1 MSTVDPAAFYT
12 SIFNTEA
19 YKNQS
24 GYLTID
30 YANRTYLKLVGGSI
44 YGSLAIG
51 IDLSVAGNINLSG
64 STSHLYL
71 TGASSGIDLT
81 GNASQ
86 INLTGNASHIMLT
99 GNSSHL
105 TLSGSSSNIHL
116 TGTNSTLH
124 LPGTGSHIQIDN
136 LEAGNASGSQG
147 AIKCA
152 GGAYFGNQVYVNA
165 NLDVQSLTFNGVSFV
180 SSYYIS
186 LTAGI
191 AGASQALVLD
201 PSRNIV
207 NINSLSATNLTGT
220 LQTASQPNITSL
232 GNLLGLGITPTT
244 RTVATGQT
252 STNCIW
258 FSTLDRRYGMRQIDL
273 NNFVMLAYSA
283 GGTYNDYIT
292 WQHGNPVSLNIN
304 GTINTTGLYLNN
316 SLVNATATELN
327 YLDFSGSYVLG
338 VNEASKAV
346 VLNASRNTSNINN
359 ISVNNIGLGNSTDY
373 RSLIDCGNVNA
384 GAGLDRVIGVFNNG
398 TTFSGFGVRD
408 NLLKIQSGGAN
419 GIAFYTGSTSSSVG
433 TEQVRIS
440 PSTTNIINT
449 LALNGTSIT
458 ATATELN
465 YVDITTIGTAQASK
479 ALVLDA
485 SRNIININSI
495 TSDFLT
501 INTSISSGNASATFR
516 KLNLNGIITNFGVAS
531 IRGGNNNSPYW
542 GSTDSLIWMESQ
554 NASPIEAEINV
565 SSLSKTTTTNAFRMG
580 TNTNNDMVLFTNATE
595 RMRISSGGNITING
609 TLMVGTSTDTTRFI
623 SALDSSMGTATT
635 KYLSF
640 GRTNDTGN
648 QVELG
653 FNYAGSNSNDNA
665 LTLGFFGAE
674 RARLTR
680 YGSFIVGTGT
690 QSIFGGFRSMLC
702 LGASGSTEWLGA
714 WRNNS
719 NSNNRCIALYDL
731 NDTEK
736 GGITWGTGTTAFNT
750 SSDYRLKKDI
760 IPITNGLELINNLN
774 PVKFKW
780 KDSNIDAE
788 GFIAHELQQYLPHC
802 VDGEKD
808 GYYENGTIKPQSV
821 DYGKITTTL
830 VSAVKELYDKIKKLE
845 NELNKNI

>member
-64 STSHLYL
+64 STSHLSL

-152 GGAYFGNQVYVNA
+152 GGAYFGNQVYVDA

-252 STNCIW
+252 STNCVW
-258 FSTLDRRYGMRQIDL
+258 FSTLDRKYGMRQIDT

-283 GGTYNDYIT
+283 AGTYNDYIT
-292 WQHGNPVSLNIN
+292 WQHLNAIKLNIN
-304 GTINTTGLYLNN
+304 GTINTTGLYLNS
-316 SLVNATATELN
+316 SL
-327 YLDFSGSYVLG
+327 
-338 VNEASKAV
+338 
-346 VLNASRNTSNINN
+346 
-359 ISVNNIGLGNSTDY
+359 
-373 RSLIDCGNVNA
+373 
-384 GAGLDRVIGVFNNG
+384 
-398 TTFSGFGVRD
+398 
-408 NLLKIQSGGAN
+408 
-419 GIAFYTGSTSSSVG
+419 
-433 TEQVRIS
+433 
-440 PSTTNIINT
+440 
-449 LALNGTSIT
+449 IT
-458 ATATELN
+458 ATANELN
-465 YVDITTIGTAQASK
+465 YVDTTVGIAQASK

-495 TSDFLT
+495 TSDFLY
-501 INTSISSGNASATFR
+501 INTSISASNASATLK
-516 KLNLNGIITNFGVAS
+516 KLSLNGILNNFGVVS
-531 IRGGNNNSPYW
+531 ILGGNNNSPYW
-542 GSTDSLIWMESQ
+542 GSTDSLIWMES
-554 NASPIEAEINV
+554 SHTTPIEFEINC
-565 SSLSKTTTTNAFRMG
+565 SLLTGATSTNPARMG
-580 TNTNNDMVLFTNATE
+580 TNTNNDFVLFTNATE
-595 RMRISSGGNITING
+595 RMRISSSGNITIKN
-609 TLMVGTSTDTTRFI
+609 TLMVGTSTDTSRFI

-648 QVELG
+648 QVQLG
-653 FNYAGSNSNDNA
+653 FNYEGSNSNDNA

-690 QSIFGGFRSMLC
+690 QSIFGGFRAMLC

-714 WRNNS
+714 WRNGS

-760 IPITNGLELINNLN
+760 VPITNGLELINNLN

-780 KDSNIDAE
+780 KDSDIDAE

-808 GYYENGTIKPQSV
+808 GYYKNGTIKPQSV